1 MELHEISKGK
11 DLYLLNQTDL
21 AMDSEASNDKRAA
34 IRGIML
40 STGYNSYYYRFSE
53 GSIRSLVPQAK
64 KTKEKNGIR
73 VHAMHDT
80 WELPIGRTLSAT
92 FKNKSDLEVLAYINR
107 DVPQPDTNS
116 IILRVEDDTIDSLSM
131 GWALIEHKD
140 KKKSSY
146 FKNDITGEI
155 MDRGYYMPYD
165 SQGHYPGKK
174 LDDGRRVT
182 ATVEGPIRFRELSIV
197 GAGADPRAK
206 MLQDTEFQKALSAEF
221 QELGI
226 QNHDLPLISELAGWD
241 EALFSESLSFGIY
254 NPSEEKR
261 IFGGFDMATPETTET
276 TESTGSQ
283 AALEWKP
290 KYEAAQ
296 KELTELKAETETM
309 VTQEDYEKAIADW
322 QQKLTD
328 KEEALTEAQ
337 QLAEEN
343 KEYAKIG
350 KSALELARSRAAR
363 AFTFYKSNKVDDP
376 QSQKTLKK
384 LSESFDMKWLEEEAD
399 EYWNLAGEHMKTR
412 AAEDQL
418 SPRTQRDFL
427 KNVEANL

>member
-1 MELHEISKGK
+1 MELQEISKGK
-11 DLYLLNQTDL
+11 DLYLLNKTDL
-21 AMDSEASNDKRAA
+21 AMDSEASNDNRAA
-34 IRGIML
+34 VRGVAI
-40 STGYNSYYYRFSE
+40 STGYHSKNYRFSE
-53 GSIRSLVPQAK
+53 ESIRSLVPQAK
-64 KTKEKNGIR
+64 KTGEKNG
-73 VHAMHDT
+73 VQVYVMHDT

-92 FKNKSDLEVLAYINR
+92 FKNKTDLEVLAYINR
-107 DVPQPDTNS
+107 DIPSPDTNS
-116 IILRVEDDTIDSLSM
+116 IIFRIEDGTIDSLSIS
-131 GWALIEHKD
+131 WALGPD
-140 KKKSSY
+140 RKKSY
-146 FKNDITGEI
+146 FKNDITGEK

-165 SQGHYPGKK
+165 SQGQYPGKK
-174 LDDGRRVT
+174 LDDGRIVT
-182 ATVEGPIRFRELSIV
+182 ATVHGPIIFRELSIV
-197 GAGADPRAK
+197 GVGADPRAK

-241 EALFSESLSFGIY
+241 EALFSDALSFGIY
-254 NPSEEKR
+254 NPSEKKS
-261 IFGGFDMATPETTET
+261 IFGGIDMATSETP
-276 TESTGSQ
+276 ESTGSQ

-290 KYEAAQ
+290 KYEAVQ

-309 VTQEDYEKAIADW
+309 VSQEEYDKAIADW
-322 QQKLTD
+322 QKKLTE

-350 KSALELARSRAAR
+350 RSALELARSRAAR

-384 LSESFDMKWLEEEAD
+384 LSESFDMKWLEKEAD
-399 EYWNLAGEHMKTR
+399 GYWDLAGEHMKTR
-412 AAEDQL
+412 TYEEEQ